1 MSFLLKDTIH
11 RSLVESV
18 YNEFLSRRA
27 NYYYFIGNILEWAVP
42 ATPGTPEVTQA
53 YEDYTRNGI
62 LSIKRINLRDVSFV
76 VPRYDWETGT
86 VYDQYD
92 GNYSAT
98 VTAESGATSLKASEF
113 YVLTS
118 NFAVYKCIFN
128 NNGAASTVEPSG
140 QDVTT
145 ITTADGYV
153 WKYMYTIPLSAQNRF
168 LTASFMPVQ
177 RAVTNAFYSRGE
189 VSSITIDSN
198 GSGYSGN
205 ALVSLSVLGEFTGGS
220 GNSIANIRPVF
231 NTSGEII
238 KILIDDTGAKYKSA
252 NIRINNSGYSGHSE
266 FNNISNVSIYSTGAG
281 YFTNVR
287 NNTTVTIATTGAF
300 QPTANAFASLV
311 YGGTSNS
318 IVGVNLT
325 NKGYGYSPAARSNTT
340 ISIATT
346 GNSQPTS
353 NATANLNF
361 STSAVLTPVLVNGQ
375 LERVLIED
383 GGVNYSSNLNT
394 TISLIGDGTGAVLT
408 PFVNAAGQVED
419 VIIEER
425 GNGYTHLE
433 ITFASATGSGANAFP
448 NLSADDLDTLQT
460 VVELSAVD
468 GGIHAFRIANVGSGY
483 SYANVVVT
491 GDGNGFAG
499 NVVLANNTISYI
511 TVQSPGVGYTF
522 ANVTIIGN
530 GANANVSAIISPT
543 GGHGSDPVKEL
554 FADTL
559 MFTSTINNEKNHG
572 VLVQNDYRQFGII
585 RDIDKF
591 TSDQAYANVTGSACY
606 LVTTDTVSGLARD
619 DILTITIN
627 SAKRSYEVV
636 EIVNSSSQLLLQDK
650 NNYALLVG
658 DVLTDETSNLN
669 YQVTVINKTPDI
681 NKFSGDL
688 LFIDNRTAVS
698 YSEQQLVTLR
708 TVLKL

>member
-1 MSFLLKDTIH
+1 MAFLLKDTIH

-27 NYYYFIGNILEWAVP
+27 NYYYFIGNILEWAAP
-42 ATPGTPEVTQA
+42 STPETPEVTKG

-62 LSIKRINLRDVSFV
+62 LSIKRINLRDASFV
-76 VPRYDWETGT
+76 IPRIDWESGT

-98 VTAESGATSLKASEF
+98 FTSESGATSLKAAQF

-118 NFAVYKCIFN
+118 KFAVYKCIFN
-128 NNGAASTVEPSG
+128 NNGAASTVEPTER
-140 QDVTT
+140 DVTT
-145 ITTADGYV
+145 LSTADGYI

-168 LTASFMPVQ
+168 VTASFIPVQ
-177 RAVTNAFYSRGE
+177 RAVTNAFYSKGE

-198 GSGYSGN
+198 GSGYTGN

-231 NTSGEII
+231 NNSGEFI
-238 KILIDDTGAKYKSA
+238 KVLIDDAGAKYKSA

-287 NNTTVTIATTGAF
+287 SNTTVTIATTGNT

-318 IVGVNLT
+318 IVGVTLT
-325 NKGYGYSPAARSNTT
+325 NKGYGYSSAARSNTT

-408 PFVNAAGQVED
+408 PFVNAAGQIED

-491 GDGNGFAG
+491 GDGSGFAG

-522 ANVTIIGN
+522 ANVTITGN
-530 GANANVSAIISPT
+530 GGNANVSAIISPT

-591 TSDQAYANVTGSACY
+591 ANDQAYANVIGSACY
-606 LVTTDTVSGLARD
+606 LVTTDTVTGLARD
-619 DILTITIN
+619 DILTITITG
-627 SAKRSYEVV
+627 AKRSYEVV
-636 EIVNSSSQLLLQDK
+636 EIVSTSNQLLLQDK
-650 NNYALLVG
+650 NNYALIVG

-669 YQVTVINKTPDI
+669 YTVTVINKTPDI

>member
-42 ATPGTPEVTQA
+42 TTPETPEVTQA

-62 LSIKRINLRDVSFV
+62 LSIKKINLRDVSFV
-76 VPRYDWETGT
+76 VPRYNWETGT

-92 GNYSAT
+92 GNYSSSFT
-98 VTAESGATSLKASEF
+98 SESGATSLKTSKF
-113 YVLTS
+113 YILTS
-118 NFAVYKCIFN
+118 TFAVYKCIFN

-140 QDVTT
+140 QDLTT
-145 ITTADGYV
+145 LTTADGYV
-153 WKYMYTIPLSAQNRF
+153 WKYLYTIPLSAQNRF
-168 LTASFMPVQ
+168 LTPFFMPVQ
-177 RAVTNAFYSRGE
+177 RAVTNTFYSKGE
-189 VSSITIDSN
+189 VSSITIDNN

-238 KILIDDTGAKYKSA
+238 KVLIDDVGAKYKSA

-287 NNTTVTIATTGAF
+287 DNTTVTIATTGAF

-311 YGGTSNS
+311 YGSTSNS
-318 IVGVNLT
+318 IVGVTLT
-325 NKGYGYSPAARSNTT
+325 NKGNGYSPAARSNTT

-408 PFVNAAGQVED
+408 PFVNASGQIED

-448 NLSADDLDTLQT
+448 NLSVDDLDTLQT
-460 VVELSAVD
+460 VVELSAID

-491 GDGNGFAG
+491 GDGTGFAG
-499 NVVLANNTISYI
+499 
-511 TVQSPGVGYTF
+511 
-522 ANVTIIGN
+522 
-530 GANANVSAIISPT
+530 SAIISPS

-572 VLVQNDYRQFGII
+572 VMVQNDYRQFGII
-585 RDIDKF
+585 RDLDKF
-591 TSDQAYANVTGSACY
+591 TNKQAYANITGSACY
-606 LVTTDTVSGLARD
+606 LVTTDTVTGLARD
-619 DILTITIN
+619 SILTITIN
-627 SAKRSYEVV
+627 GAERSYEVV
-636 EIVNSSSQLLLQDK
+636 EIVSSTKQLLLQDK

-658 DVLTDETSNLN
+658 DVLTDKTSNLN
-669 YQVTVINKTPDI
+669 YSVTVINKTPDI

>member
-27 NYYYFIGNILEWAVP
+27 NYYYFIGNILEWAAP
-42 ATPGTPEVTQA
+42 STPETPEVTKG

-62 LSIKRINLRDVSFV
+62 LSIKRINLRDASFV
-76 VPRYDWETGT
+76 IPRIDWETGT

-98 VTAESGATSLKASEF
+98 ATAESGATSLKAAQF

-118 NFAVYKCIFN
+118 TFAVYKCIFN
-128 NNGAASTVEPSG
+128 NNGAASTVEPSE

-145 ITTADGYV
+145 LSTADGYI

-168 LTASFMPVQ
+168 VTASFMPVQ
-177 RAVTNAFYSRGE
+177 RAVTNAFYSKGE
-189 VSSITIDSN
+189 VSSITIDSS

-205 ALVSLSVLGEFTGGS
+205 ALVSLSVLGEFTGGT

-231 NTSGEII
+231 NNSGEFI
-238 KILIDDTGAKYKSA
+238 KVLIDDIGAKYKSA

-287 NNTTVTIATTGAF
+287 NNTTVTIATTGNT

-383 GGVNYSSNLNT
+383 GGVNYSSNLTT

-460 VVELSAVD
+460 VVELSAID

-483 SYANVVVT
+483 TYANVVVT
-491 GDGNGFAG
+491 GDGSGFAG
-499 NVVLANNTISYI
+499 NVVLTNNTINQI
-511 TVQSPGVGYTF
+511 
-522 ANVTIIGN
+522 
-530 GANANVSAIISPT
+530 
-543 GGHGSDPVKEL
+543 
-554 FADTL
+554 
-559 MFTSTINNEKNHG
+559 
-572 VLVQNDYRQFGII
+572 
-585 RDIDKF
+585 
-591 TSDQAYANVTGSACY
+591 
-606 LVTTDTVSGLARD
+606 
-619 DILTITIN
+619 
-627 SAKRSYEVV
+627 
-636 EIVNSSSQLLLQDK
+636 
-650 NNYALLVG
+650 
-658 DVLTDETSNLN
+658 
-669 YQVTVINKTPDI
+669 
-681 NKFSGDL
+681 
-688 LFIDNRTAVS
+688 
-698 YSEQQLVTLR
+698 
-708 TVLKL
+708 

>member
-42 ATPGTPEVTQA
+42 ATPETPEVTKG

-76 VPRYDWETGT
+76 IPRIDWETGT

-98 VTAESGATSLKASEF
+98 DTAESGATSLKAAQF

-118 NFAVYKCIFN
+118 TFAVYKCIFN

-145 ITTADGYV
+145 LTTADGYI

-168 LTASFMPVQ
+168 VTASFMPVQ

-198 GSGYSGN
+198 GSGYTGN

-231 NTSGEII
+231 NTSGEFI
-238 KILIDDTGAKYKSA
+238 KVLIDDIGAKYKSA
-252 NIRINNSGYSGHSE
+252 NIRINNSGFSGHSE

-287 NNTTVTIATTGAF
+287 NNTTVTITTTGAS
-300 QPTANAFASLV
+300 QPTGNAFASLV

-318 IVGVNLT
+318 IVAVNLT

-361 STSAVLTPVLVNGQ
+361 SSGALLTPVLVNGQ

-408 PFVNAAGQVED
+408 PFINAAGQVED

-433 ITFASATGSGANAFP
+433 ITFASATGSGANAFA

-460 VVELSAVD
+460 VVELSAID

-491 GDGNGFAG
+491 GDGSGFAG

-522 ANVTIIGN
+522 ANVTITGN

-572 VLVQNDYRQFGII
+572 ILVQNDYRQFGII

-591 TSDQAYANVTGSACY
+591 TNDQAYANVTGSACY
-606 LVTTDTVSGLARD
+606 LVTTDTVTGLARD

-627 SAKRSYEVV
+627 GAKRSYEVV
-636 EIVNSSSQLLLQDK
+636 EIVSSSKQLLLQDK

-658 DVLTDETSNLN
+658 SILTDETSNLN
-669 YQVTVINKTPDI
+669 YVVTVINKTPDI

>member
-1 MSFLLKDTIH
+1 
-11 RSLVESV
+11 
-18 YNEFLSRRA
+18 
-27 NYYYFIGNILEWAVP
+27 
-42 ATPGTPEVTQA
+42 
-53 YEDYTRNGI
+53 
-62 LSIKRINLRDVSFV
+62 
-76 VPRYDWETGT
+76 
-86 VYDQYD
+86 
-92 GNYSAT
+92 
-98 VTAESGATSLKASEF
+98 
-113 YVLTS
+113 
-118 NFAVYKCIFN
+118 
-128 NNGAASTVEPSG
+128 
-140 QDVTT
+140 
-145 ITTADGYV
+145 
-153 WKYMYTIPLSAQNRF
+153 
-168 LTASFMPVQ
+168 
-177 RAVTNAFYSRGE
+177 
-189 VSSITIDSN
+189 
-198 GSGYSGN
+198 
-205 ALVSLSVLGEFTGGS
+205 
-220 GNSIANIRPVF
+220 
-231 NTSGEII
+231 
-238 KILIDDTGAKYKSA
+238 
-252 NIRINNSGYSGHSE
+252 
-266 FNNISNVSIYSTGAG
+266 
-281 YFTNVR
+281 
-287 NNTTVTIATTGAF
+287 
-300 QPTANAFASLV
+300 
-311 YGGTSNS
+311 
-318 IVGVNLT
+318 
-325 NKGYGYSPAARSNTT
+325 
-340 ISIATT
+340 
-346 GNSQPTS
+346 
-353 NATANLNF
+353 
-361 STSAVLTPVLVNGQ
+361 
-375 LERVLIED
+375 
-383 GGVNYSSNLNT
+383 
-394 TISLIGDGTGAVLT
+394 
-408 PFVNAAGQVED
+408 
-419 VIIEER
+419 
-425 GNGYTHLE
+425 
-433 ITFASATGSGANAFP
+433 
-448 NLSADDLDTLQT
+448 

-468 GGIHAFRIANVGSGY
+468 GGIHAFRVANVGSGY

-491 GDGNGFAG
+491 GDGSGFAG

-511 TVQSPGVGYTF
+511 TVQAPGAGYTF
-522 ANVTIIGN
+522 ANVIITGN